1 MHSRAPISLT
11 LGTLMVAA
19 GGVRSATAGPGDPIA
34 PLLLAGGTG
43 LLLAGFFFIGSGSL
57 TGRVVAAL
65 LSGAGVGVG
74 LVWLVVV
81 HVRQAGPQD
90 AEALFLGLPPGA
102 ALTVYGLGLVP
113 VVLFPLVF
121 TLTERAAE
129 LDPEAL
135 EALRNSARH
144 GRAPGGGGERGGRD
158 TGVDRSDG

>member
-11 LGTLMVAA
+11 LGALMVAA
-19 GGVRSATAGPGDPIA
+19 AGVRSAAAGPADPTA
-34 PLLLAGGTG
+34 PLFLAGGTG

-57 TGRVVAAL
+57 AGRVTAAL
-65 LSGAGVGVG
+65 LSGAGVGVV

-90 AEALFLGLPPGA
+90 AETLFLGLPRGA

-135 EALRNSARH
+135 EALRRSARH
-144 GRAPGGGGERGGRD
+144 ARAPGGGEPGGRD
-158 TGVDRSDG
+158 TGADRRDG